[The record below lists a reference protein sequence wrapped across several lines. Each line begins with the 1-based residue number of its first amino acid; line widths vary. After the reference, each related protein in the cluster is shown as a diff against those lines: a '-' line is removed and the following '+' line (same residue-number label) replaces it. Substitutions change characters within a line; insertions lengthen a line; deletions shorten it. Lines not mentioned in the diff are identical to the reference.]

1 MLEMGREKDGG
12 EEGRETQN
20 DKQERSEKG
29 RKEERNVDKVVV
41 GVDDDT
47 KEGSFETQTKK

>member
-1 MLEMGREKDGG
+1 M
-12 EEGRETQN
+12 EGRKE
-20 DKQERSEKG
+20 ERLKMTNKREVKKG

-47 KEGSFETQTKK
+47 KEGSFETQTK